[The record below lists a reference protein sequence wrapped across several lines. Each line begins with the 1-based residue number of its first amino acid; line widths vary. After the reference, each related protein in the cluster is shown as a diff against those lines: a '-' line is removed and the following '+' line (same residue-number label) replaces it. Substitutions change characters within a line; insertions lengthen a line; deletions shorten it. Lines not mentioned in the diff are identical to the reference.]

1 MSSECVA
8 MRTLQAFSC
17 FLRQSREGAA
27 FAEWE
32 QTGGW
37 IQTKI
42 GAIQREQQI
51 GSEGS
56 LNQNEISAA

>member
-1 MSSECVA
+1 MSSGCVA
-8 MRTLQAFSC
+8 MRTLQVFGS
-17 FLRQSREGAA
+17 FLKRSREGVA

-37 IQTKI
+37 IQTKT
-42 GAIQREQQI
+42 GAIRREQHM